1 MEKKVL
7 NPEGKLQK
15 IIDLIIENK
24 SDTISVNKLMDIIGN
39 EPTVQK
45 KVSNPFMPGTVY
57 EEYHKNNEYIE
68 NYISW
73 EYEIY
78 LLV

>member
-15 IIDLIIENK
+15 IIDLITENK

-39 EPTVQK
+39 EPLSK
-45 KVSNPFMPGTVY
+45 RRASNPYMQNKLYVD
-57 EEYHKNNEYIE
+57 YHKNNGYTE
-68 NYISW
+68 NYIS
-73 EYEIY
+73 
-78 LLV
+78 